1 MGLASRTTPAS
12 VVRWGW
18 NGDYTWMGLVN
29 DATVHSVGGWGG
41 NGGFTW
47 MGLASLT
54 IVASVGGGLE
64 WVLYLDGACQRYTA
78 PPGQHVLT

>member
-1 MGLASRTTPAS
+1 MGYILGWGLLALPLS
-12 VVRWGW
+12 
-18 NGDYTWMGLVN
+18 
-29 DATVHSVGGWGG
+29 TVWEKWGG